1 MTFYA
6 FDRVRIRHD
15 APRAAGLAATV
26 TAGNAMGGDTV
37 HVKPDGWDRSTQLA
51 AYYLRPLHPGNEDRQ
66 P

>member
-15 APRAAGLAATV
+15 APNAAGLSATV

-37 HVKPDGWDRSTQLA
+37 HVKPDGWDRSVK
-51 AYYLRPLHPGNEDRQ
+51 LRARDLHPESE
-66 P
+66 